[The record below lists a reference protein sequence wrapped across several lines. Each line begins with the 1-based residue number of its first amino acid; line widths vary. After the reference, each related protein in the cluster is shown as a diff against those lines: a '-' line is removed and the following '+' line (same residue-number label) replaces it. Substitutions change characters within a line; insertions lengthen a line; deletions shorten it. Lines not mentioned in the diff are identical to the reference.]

1 LQYAPF
7 ACTVE
12 YTFIH
17 EAIAMSE
24 SKSSTIERPPVVA
37 IMGHV
42 DHGKSTLLDYI
53 RNANVVDTEFGG
65 ITQHVSAYEVAH
77 TNAEGTKKHLT
88 FIDTPGHAAFS
99 GMRQRGA
106 AIADIAILIVSAED
120 SIKPQTIEAIEIIKT
135 SGVPY
140 VVAINK
146 IDKPNANPDKVKTDL
161 LEHEVYLEGF
171 GGEVPYNE
179 ISAKVGTG
187 VDELL
192 ETILLVAEL
201 QEFTGN
207 ADLPASG
214 YIVESHQDSK
224 RGVTATLIIKNGAI
238 KKGQY
243 VVAGCGMASTR
254 ILEDFTGK
262 SIDEAR
268 FSSPIRIIG
277 FSSLCNAGSDF
288 QVCESKKEA
297 EEFIKLADTTGYMT
311 AIPSDISITETTMV
325 PIILKCDV
333 AGMIEA
339 VAGEIEKLS
348 GDGIYFR
355 IVRSGV
361 GAINET
367 DVVTALTDPQSLII
381 GFNVDIDNKTDGINE
396 RDTVNITTWNI
407 IYKMSEWLQEY
418 KETKRFKKEVE
429 EVGARAKILKI
440 FSHQKGVYLL
450 GASVSS
456 GILAKDDRVRVSTPA
471 GDIIS
476 YGKIVG
482 MQQAKS
488 TVTKVDSGE
497 FGMMIE
503 ATGDI
508 KENYTLETFT
518 VTQK

>member
-1 LQYAPF
+1 
-7 ACTVE
+7 
-12 YTFIH
+12 
-17 EAIAMSE
+17 MSE

-65 ITQHVSAYEVAH
+65 ITQHVSAYEVTH
-77 TNAEGTKKHLT
+77 TNAEGAEKRIT

-120 SIKPQTIEAIEIIKT
+120 SVKPQTIEAIEIIKA

-140 VVAINK
+140 LVAINK

-161 LEHEVYLEGF
+161 LEYEVYLEGF

-179 ISAKVGTG
+179 ISAKAGTG
-187 VDELL
+187 VDDLL
-192 ETILLVAEL
+192 ETILLLAEL
-201 QEFTGN
+201 QEFTGDAN
-207 ADLPASG
+207 LPASG
-214 YIVESHQDSK
+214 YIVESHQDAK
-224 RGVTATLIIKNGAI
+224 RGVTATLIIKNGTI

-254 ILEDFTGK
+254 ILEDFAGK
-262 SIDEAR
+262 SIDEAY
-268 FSSPIRIIG
+268 FSSPVRIIG

-297 EEFIKLADTTGYMT
+297 EEFIKLADTDGYMT
-311 AIPSDISITETTMV
+311 ALPSTLNTKETTIV
-325 PIILKCDV
+325 PVILKCDV

-348 GDGIYFR
+348 SDGIYFR

-367 DVVTALTDPQSLII
+367 DVVTALTDPESLII
-381 GFNVDIDNKTDGINE
+381 GFNVPIDKKTDGINE

-429 EVGARAKILKI
+429 EVNARAKILKI
-440 FSHQKGVYLL
+440 FSHQKGVYLA
-450 GASVSS
+450 GGSINE
-456 GILAKDDRVRVSTPA
+456 GILSKNDQVRMVTQS
-471 GDIIS
+471 GDIAS

-488 TVTKVDSGE
+488 DVNKVDSGE

-503 ATGDI
+503 CPGEI
-508 KENYTLETFT
+508 KEGYTIESFT
-518 VTQK
+518 VTHK